1 MEGGDG
7 SERGCRGGYLV
18 VEEPE
23 LEVGTSELVRRLVV
37 VALGG

>member
-1 MEGGDG
+1 MEVEMGVKGHAG
-7 SERGCRGGYLV
+7 GGYLV

-23 LEVGTSELVRRLVV
+23 LEVGTSELVRRPVV